1 MHHMEMRD
9 VVQEEAALPA
19 QKRAVDGGGGA
30 ALEVPLLPAVVRQVG
45 RGVVEVGDHDDYGGR
60 QRVYRRG

>member
-1 MHHMEMRD
+1 MMHHMEMRD
-9 VVQEEAALPA
+9 VVEEEAALPA

-45 RGVVEVGDHDDYGGR
+45 RGMMEVGNHDDYGRR
-60 QRVYRRG
+60 Q